1 MKNINKPY
9 FVEKQ
14 DQTWTGWNPY
24 DSGNKV
30 RAGDSYK
37 VNFLDNYLDF
47 SFWRWYSHREVCQII
62 IFSQIEKEIG
72 YIGYYSDGFCTNLY
86 VDPQFRNQGL
96 GSKLIQLVPNL
107 KVFQEEV
114 GSFNK
119 KINKQDPLHS
129 REYLLEWYSKR
140 KVLR

>member
-1 MKNINKPY
+1 MINRPY
-9 FVEKQ
+9 FVKKQ

-24 DSGNKV
+24 DSENKV
-30 RAGDSYK
+30 RTGDNYE
-37 VNFLDNYLDF
+37 VNFAENYLDF
-47 SFWRWYSHREVCQII
+47 SFWKWYSHKEICQII

-72 YIGYYSDGFCTNLY
+72 YIGYYSDGYCVNLY

-119 KINKQDPLHS
+119 KADKKDPLHS
-129 REYLLEWYSKR
+129 TEYLLEWYSKR